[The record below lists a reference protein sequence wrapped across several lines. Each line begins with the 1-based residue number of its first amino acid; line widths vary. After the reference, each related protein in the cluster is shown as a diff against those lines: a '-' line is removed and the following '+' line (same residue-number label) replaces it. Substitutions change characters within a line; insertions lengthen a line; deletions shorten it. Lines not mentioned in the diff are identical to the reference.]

1 MVWLKYL
8 RDQPIWP
15 SGIIPMGS
23 ADVFG
28 PGEFPEEMG
37 VLLQG
42 LQHGLNLW
50 PIALLVVVYQ
60 PGSSGTPSLVGSR
73 RVACE
78 V

>member
-1 MVWLKYL
+1 
-8 RDQPIWP
+8 
-15 SGIIPMGS
+15 MGS
-23 ADVFG
+23 ADAFG

-73 RVACE
+73 WVACE